1 VSLET
6 KRSTLVSE
14 SSPTSAIVVG
24 YCKMFENLTN
34 KFEEIF
40 SSLKKAP
47 SLNEKQVE
55 EGLRSI
61 RQALL
66 EADVALPVAKKL
78 IENIKPKAIGQD
90 IVRSTTPSQMII
102 KIVYD
107 ELVQLLGDKKSELNL
122 NAIPPVS
129 ILLVGLQGSGK
140 TTTAAKLA
148 QYLEKNNKKKSLLV
162 SLDVYRPAA
171 QEQLK
176 ILGEQNSIKT
186 LPIVKDQL
194 PIDIAR
200 RALGAA
206 SLSGSDI
213 IIFDTAGRTQIDL
226 SMMSEI
232 KELKSTLTPSE
243 VILVADSLT
252 GQVAVNIATEFKKAV
267 DLTGIVL
274 TRADGDGRGGAAV
287 SMKFTTG
294 VPIKFLG
301 VGEKIEN
308 FEVFHPDRIANRI
321 LGMGDIVS
329 LVEKASQDLDQE
341 NIKKTEENLRSGAFS
356 MEDYLNQLRQMKK
369 MGGMEGVLS
378 MLPGV
383 SKIKKQMD
391 NANIDENIIKINEAI
406 ILSMTK
412 EERLNPKIIN
422 ASRKK
427 RISSGSGIDSATIN
441 KLLKQF
447 KMMTNMMKKCLRV
460 IQKVEYLRKFLTN
473 LNKRKERKM
482 SKFMNVVRSKVK
494 EDKKDEYMKKLKEFF
509 DNMKGTEGLISMKQ
523 IQTGPNNMCIIGEW
537 KDEQSIAKARDKM
550 IAGLDTVRLM
560 LEEIS
565 PELGVTDPVAGPV
578 ILESK

>member
-1 VSLET
+1 
-6 KRSTLVSE
+6 
-14 SSPTSAIVVG
+14 
-24 YCKMFENLTN
+24 MFENLTN

-78 IENIKPKAIGQD
+78 IENIKPKAIGQE
-90 IVRSTTPSQMII
+90 IVRSTTPGQMIV

-122 NAIPPVS
+122 NAVPPVS
-129 ILLVGLQGSGK
+129 IMLVGLQGSGK

-176 ILGEQNSIKT
+176 ILGEQNSIQT

-194 PIDIAR
+194 PNDIAR

-232 KELKSTLTPSE
+232 KELKSTLNPSE

-329 LVEKASQDLDQE
+329 LVEKAAEDLGEE
-341 NIKKTEENLRSGAFS
+341 NIKKAEENLKKGNFS
-356 MEDYLNQLRQMKK
+356 MQDYLTQLRQMKK
-369 MGGMEGVLS
+369 MGGIEGLMS
-378 MLPGV
+378 FMPGV
-383 SKIKKQMD
+383 SKIKSQMD
-391 NANIDENIIKINEAI
+391 KAGVDEKIVTQNEAI

-412 EERLNPKIIN
+412 KEREDPKIIGG
-422 ASRKK
+422 SRRK
-427 RISSGSGIDSATIN
+427 RIANGSGTDVATIN

-447 KMMTNMMKKCLRV
+447 KMMSEMMKK
-460 IQKVEYLRKFLTN
+460 
-473 LNKRKERKM
+473 M
-482 SKFMNVVRSKVK
+482 SKGNLKGMS
-494 EDKKDEYMKKLKEFF
+494 DKGIPPEIFNQLK
-509 DNMKGTEGLISMKQ
+509 
-523 IQTGPNNMCIIGEW
+523 
-537 KDEQSIAKARDKM
+537 
-550 IAGLDTVRLM
+550 
-560 LEEIS
+560 
-565 PELGVTDPVAGPV
+565 
-578 ILESK
+578 